1 MGMDGWGMHLVTIS
15 FDVVV
20 LKNTFFVVTAPG
32 SVPGCVWLCQNFCVS
47 DFSLVVVF
55 FLFVLFDLFLFLIFF
70 CFVCFFFLLFVTE

>member
-1 MGMDGWGMHLVTIS
+1 MDGACIWVTIS

-55 FLFVLFDLFLFLIFF
+55 FCLFCLICF
-70 CFVCFFFLLFVTE
+70 CF